1 MQVPTSGTMTAAPAH
16 THHRSARLAHAH
28 LIVARV
34 VLVGIFGQFFFAGLG
49 VFTPVGFFPHVVLGT
64 LLVASSFSLPVI
76 AGVGHLGQ
84 STIKRSWLLVGLML
98 LQGLLIDAGRFG
110 LVYVSALHPVNAL
123 LLLLT
128 TLSMAGIKGIFAQ

>member
-1 MQVPTSGTMTAAPAH
+1 MAD
-16 THHRSARLAHAH
+16 RS
-28 LIVARV
+28 
-34 VLVGIFGQFFFAGLG
+34 QCDSPQS
-49 VFTPVGFFPHVVLGT
+49 T
-64 LLVASSFSLPVI
+64 LPVI

-123 LLLLT
+123 LV
-128 TLSMAGIKGIFAQ
+128 AR